1 MKWYYYIPFVALIFD
16 RVQERRNAQAMKEL
30 IRRFY

>member
-1 MKWYYYIPFVALIFD
+1 MKWHYYIPFVALIID
-16 RVQERRNAQAMKEL
+16 RVQEKRCEKAMKEL